1 MIKIDKDH
9 FINVCEKSISM
20 LSAASE
26 LNLHFNTFKRY
37 AIKFGCYRTNQSGK
51 GIHKPSTRKI
61 PLDKIL
67 NGEYPEYQ
75 TNKLRI
81 RLLDTKIKEHECE
94 VCKNNTWQGSL
105 IPLELHHLDGNRTN
119 HNIQNLQII
128 CPNCHS
134 QTETF
139 RGKNIK

>member
-1 MIKIDKDH
+1 MININKEY
-9 FINVCEKSISM
+9 FISVCEKSISM
-20 LSAASE
+20 SSAASE
-26 LNLHFNTFKRY
+26 LNLHFNTFKKY
-37 AIKFGCYRTNQSGK
+37 AIEFGCYKTNQSGK
-51 GIHKPSTRKI
+51 GIHKPSGRKI

-81 RLLDTKIKEHECE
+81 RLLETEIKKHECE
-94 VCKNNTWQGSL
+94 ICKNSTWQGLL
-105 IPLELHHLDGNRTN
+105 IPLELHHLDGDRTN

-139 RGKNIK
+139 RGKNTK